1 MRFFSTLLKYVLF
14 KLDDLAYKKWN
25 NQPFCTKPISN
36 KEKYYDLWAKA
47 SSKNNPEVNE
57 YEKST
62 GYKIE
67 TDWLNN
73 LALRTQIVIKKSEL
87 NYAHGKILYS
97 ALRQYISRNQENLKN
112 VVILETGTAR
122 GFSSL
127 CMAKALN
134 DSKIPG
140 SIITFDVL
148 PHTKKIYWNCVT
160 DHLEGPIT
168 RKELIEPWSHL
179 VNKYIIFHQGY
190 SNIELKKVGLQR
202 INFAF
207 LDGAHTYEDV
217 LLEFSIIEKH
227 QKEGDI
233 IVFDDYNEKLFP
245 GIVRAVNEIS
255 DKFGYEKT
263 IIKSFNERS
272 YVVSKK
278 KYK

>member
-1 MRFFSTLLKYVLF
+1 MRIFWSLLKHILYF
-14 KLDDLAYKKWN
+14 LDILAYKKWN
-25 NQPFCTKPISN
+25 NQPFSNKPISN
-36 KEKYYDLWAKA
+36 KEKYYELWNKA
-47 SSKNNPEVNE
+47 SSKNNPEVNQ

-67 TDWLNN
+67 NDWINN

-97 ALRQYISRNQENLKN
+97 SLRKYIAKEQANLEN

-134 DSKIPG
+134 DSNISG
-140 SIITFDVL
+140 SILTFDVL
-148 PHTKKIYWNCVT
+148 PHTKKIYWNCIT

-168 RKELIEPWSHL
+168 RQKLLKPWEYL

-190 SNIELKKVGLQR
+190 SSIELKKIGFQR
-202 INFAF
+202 VNFAF

-217 LLEFSIIEKH
+217 FFEFNIIRKYQEN
-227 QKEGDI
+227 GDI

-245 GIVRAVNEIS
+245 GIVKAVNEIS
-255 DKFGYEKT
+255 DKYGYDKK
-263 IIKSFNERS
+263 IIKSFDDRS
-272 YVVSKK
+272 YVIAKK
-278 KYK
+278 SG